1 MGQGCEGLG
10 REGRVKRMQNLE
22 PRSLVCRCAAMRQQR
37 NALGDKVNARA
48 GMTDKSMVQRFCPSR
63 SMVVG
68 FVGDTGERVSASRLR
83 E

>member
-1 MGQGCEGLG
+1 
-10 REGRVKRMQNLE
+10 
-22 PRSLVCRCAAMRQQR
+22 MRQQR